1 MKLYTLILS
10 LALLCVSA
18 GVHAAG
24 GGGGGGD
31 TTQAD
36 PVRQAANAAIA
47 KKDWVAAQAALK
59 QALASNAQNAD
70 YHNLYAYSLRKGAN
84 PDMKLV
90 FFHYEEALRI
100 NPKHLGAHEY
110 IGEAYL
116 QTGNLAKAK
125 EHLAALDK
133 LCFFGCEEFSDLKI
147 AVEWNGLGPPGT
159 CLWSTAAPAAGR
171 LHNFLQT

>member
-1 MKLYTLILS
+1 MKLHTFILS
-10 LALLCVSA
+10 LALLSVSA

-24 GGGGGGD
+24 GSSGGSSAGSSTGSGSGGN

-36 PVRQAANAAIA
+36 SVLQAANAAIA
-47 KKDWVAAQAALK
+47 KEDWVAAQITLK

-70 YHNLYAYSLRKGAN
+70 YHNMYAYSLRKGAN

-100 NPKHLGAHEY
+100 NPKHRGAHEY

-116 QTGNLAKAK
+116 QTGDLAKAK

-133 LCFFGCEEFSDLKI
+133 LCYFGCEEFADLK
-147 AVEWNGLGPPGT
+147 
-159 CLWSTAAPAAGR
+159 AAISKYELAHRG
-171 LHNFLQT
+171 

>member
-1 MKLYTLILS
+1 MKLHTLVLS
-10 LALLCVSA
+10 AALLSVTV

-24 GGGGGGD
+24 GGGAGGGGSD
-31 TTQAD
+31 TAQVD
-36 PVRQAANAAIA
+36 PVLQVANAAIA
-47 KKDWVAAQAALK
+47 RKDWVAAQTTLK
-59 QALASNAQNAD
+59 QALAGNAQNAD

-100 NPKHLGAHEY
+100 DPKHRGAHEY

-125 EHLAALDK
+125 EHLAALGK
-133 LCFFGCEEFSDLKI
+133 LCYFGCEEFTDLKT
-147 AVEWNGLGPPGT
+147 AVTKYELAHRG
-159 CLWSTAAPAAGR
+159 
-171 LHNFLQT
+171 

>member
-1 MKLYTLILS
+1 MKLLTLFLS
-10 LALLCVSA
+10 LALLSVSA

-24 GGGGGGD
+24 GGGGGGGGD
-31 TTQAD
+31 TARSD
-36 PVRQAANAAIA
+36 PVLQAANAAIDR
-47 KKDWVAAQAALK
+47 KDWVAAQATLK
-59 QALASNAQNAD
+59 QALAGYPQNAD
-70 YHNLYAYSLRKGAN
+70 YHTLYAYSMRKGPD

-100 NPKHLGAHEY
+100 NPRHRGAHEY

-133 LCFFGCEEFSDLKI
+133 LCFFGCEEFKDLKT
-147 AVEWNGLGPPGT
+147 AVAKYELAHRG
-159 CLWSTAAPAAGR
+159 
-171 LHNFLQT
+171 

>member
-1 MKLYTLILS
+1 MKFQTLFLS
-10 LALLCVSA
+10 IALLSVSV
-18 GVHAAG
+18 GVQASG
-24 GGGGGGD
+24 GGGGGGGAES
-31 TTQAD
+31 TKVD
-36 PVRQAANAAIA
+36 PVLQVANAAIA
-47 KKDWVAAQAALK
+47 KKDWVAAQTTLK
-59 QALASNAQNAD
+59 QALTSNAQNAD

-100 NPKHLGAHEY
+100 NPKHRGAHEY

-133 LCFFGCEEFSDLKI
+133 LCVFGCEEFTDLKT
-147 AVEWNGLGPPGT
+147 AVSKYELAHRG
-159 CLWSTAAPAAGR
+159 
-171 LHNFLQT
+171 

>member
-1 MKLYTLILS
+1 MKLHTLILS
-10 LALLCVSA
+10 LALLSVSA
-18 GVHAAG
+18 GVNAAGG

-36 PVRQAANAAIA
+36 PVLQAANAAIA
-47 KKDWVAAQAALK
+47 KKDWVAAQITLK

-100 NPKHLGAHEY
+100 DPKHRGAHEY

-116 QTGNLAKAK
+116 QVGNLAKAK

-133 LCFFGCEEFSDLKI
+133 LCFLRCEEFTDLKT
-147 AVEWNGLGPPGT
+147 AVTKYELAHQG
-159 CLWSTAAPAAGR
+159 
-171 LHNFLQT
+171 

>member
-1 MKLYTLILS
+1 MKLYTFVLS
-10 LALLCVSA
+10 LALLSVTP

-31 TTQAD
+31 TTPAD
-36 PVRQAANAAIA
+36 PVLQIANAAIA
-47 KKDWVAAQAALK
+47 KKDWVSAQTTLKRALV
-59 QALASNAQNAD
+59 SNGQNAD
-70 YHNLYAYSLRKGAN
+70 YHNLYAYSLRKGTN

-100 NPKHLGAHEY
+100 DPKHLGAHEY

-133 LCFFGCEEFSDLKI
+133 LCFFGCEELSDLKK
-147 AVEWNGLGPPGT
+147 AVTQYELAHRG
-159 CLWSTAAPAAGR
+159 
-171 LHNFLQT
+171 

>member
-90 FFHYEEALRI
+90 FFHYEEDCGLTPNTWVRMSTSVRPTCKLETLLKPRSTLPLLTNSAS
-100 NPKHLGAHEY
+100 
-110 IGEAYL
+110 
-116 QTGNLAKAK
+116 
-125 EHLAALDK
+125 LD
-133 LCFFGCEEFSDLKI
+133 
-147 AVEWNGLGPPGT
+147 V
-159 CLWSTAAPAAGR
+159 R
-171 LHNFLQT
+171 NFLT

>member
-1 MKLYTLILS
+1 MKFQTLILS
-10 LALLCVSA
+10 LALLSVSA
-18 GVHAAG
+18 GVNAAGGG

-36 PVRQAANAAIA
+36 PVLQVANAAIA
-47 KKDWVAAQAALK
+47 KKDWVAAQTTLK
-59 QALASNAQNAD
+59 QALVGNAQNAD
-70 YHNLYAYSLRKGAN
+70 YHNLYAYSMRKGAN

-100 NPKHLGAHEY
+100 DPKHRGAHEY

-116 QTGNLAKAK
+116 QVGNLAKAK

-133 LCFFGCEEFSDLKI
+133 LCFLGCEEFTDLKT
-147 AVEWNGLGPPGT
+147 AVTKYELAHRG
-159 CLWSTAAPAAGR
+159 
-171 LHNFLQT
+171 

>member
-1 MKLYTLILS
+1 MKLHTLILS
-10 LALLCVSA
+10 LALFSVSA

-24 GGGGGGD
+24 GGGAGGGGD
-31 TTQAD
+31 TTQTD
-36 PVRQAANAAIA
+36 PVLQAANASIA
-47 KKDWVAAQAALK
+47 KKDWVAAQTTLK
-59 QALASNAQNAD
+59 QALAGNAQNAD

-84 PDMKLV
+84 QDMKLV

-100 NPKHLGAHEY
+100 NPKHRGAHEY

-133 LCFFGCEEFSDLKI
+133 LCFFGCEEFTDLKD
-147 AVEWNGLGPPGT
+147 AVTKYELAHRG
-159 CLWSTAAPAAGR
+159 
-171 LHNFLQT
+171 

>member
-1 MKLYTLILS
+1 MKLLSLILS
-10 LALLCVSA
+10 LALLSVSA

-24 GGGGGGD
+24 GGGGGGGGGD
-31 TTQAD
+31 TTQTD
-36 PVRQAANAAIA
+36 PVLQAANAAIA
-47 KKDWVAAQAALK
+47 KKDWVAAQTTLK

-84 PDMKLV
+84 PDMKMV

-100 NPKHLGAHEY
+100 DPKHRGAHEY

-116 QTGNLAKAK
+116 QVGNLAKAK

-133 LCFFGCEEFSDLKI
+133 LCFFGCEEFTDLKT
-147 AVEWNGLGPPGT
+147 AVAKYELAHRG
-159 CLWSTAAPAAGR
+159 
-171 LHNFLQT
+171 

>member
-1 MKLYTLILS
+1 MKLHTLFLS
-10 LALLCVSA
+10 VALLSVSA
-18 GVHAAG
+18 GINAAGG

-36 PVRQAANAAIA
+36 PVLQVANAAIA
-47 KKDWVAAQAALK
+47 KKDWVAAQTTLK
-59 QALASNAQNAD
+59 QALTSNAQNAD

-100 NPKHLGAHEY
+100 DPKHRGAHEY

-133 LCFFGCEEFSDLKI
+133 LCVFGCEEFTDLKT
-147 AVEWNGLGPPGT
+147 AVSKYELAHRG
-159 CLWSTAAPAAGR
+159 
-171 LHNFLQT
+171 

>member
-1 MKLYTLILS
+1 MKLHTLVLS
-10 LALLCVSA
+10 AALLSVTV

-24 GGGGGGD
+24 GGGAGGGGSD
-31 TTQAD
+31 TAQVD
-36 PVRQAANAAIA
+36 PVLQVANAAIA
-47 KKDWVAAQAALK
+47 KKDWVAAQTTLK
-59 QALASNAQNAD
+59 QALAGNAQNAD

-100 NPKHLGAHEY
+100 DPKHRGAHEY

-133 LCFFGCEEFSDLKI
+133 LCYFGCEEFTDLK
-147 AVEWNGLGPPGT
+147 
-159 CLWSTAAPAAGR
+159 TAISKYELAHRG
-171 LHNFLQT
+171 

>member
-1 MKLYTLILS
+1 MKLHTLILS
-10 LALLCVSA
+10 LALLSVSA

-24 GGGGGGD
+24 GGGGGGGGGD
-31 TTQAD
+31 TAQAD
-36 PVRQAANAAIA
+36 PVLQVANAAIA
-47 KKDWVAAQAALK
+47 KKDWTAAQATLK

-90 FFHYEEALRI
+90 FYHYEEALRI
-100 NPKHLGAHEY
+100 NPKHRGAHEY

-116 QTGNLAKAK
+116 QAGNLAKAK

-133 LCFFGCEEFSDLKI
+133 LCFFGCEEFTDLKT
-147 AVEWNGLGPPGT
+147 AVAKYELAHRG
-159 CLWSTAAPAAGR
+159 
-171 LHNFLQT
+171 